1 MDDDTFSWRPAYR
14 YIPGHNERHAEGLF
28 DEIKSSADGVA
39 LPQLQKTQAWNYAIA
54 FLQEEYYWESH
65 EVMESVWM
73 ACPPNSAEKL
83 YVQSII
89 QRANAGLKRKMGRM
103 DAAEKLE
110 LQADQLRDEAER
122 RKPAGMFV

>member
-1 MDDDTFSWRPAYR
+1 MDDGTYSWRPAYA
-14 YIPGHNERHAEGLF
+14 YVPGQNARHAEGLF
-28 DEIKSSADGVA
+28 DDIKSTADDVA
-39 LPQLQKTQAWNYAIA
+39 LAQMQNTQAWNYAIA
-54 FLQEEYYWESH
+54 FLQEGYYWESN

-103 DAAEKLE
+103 NAAERLDLE
-110 LQADQLRDEAER
+110 ADQLRDEAER
-122 RKPAGMFV
+122 RKPEGMFE